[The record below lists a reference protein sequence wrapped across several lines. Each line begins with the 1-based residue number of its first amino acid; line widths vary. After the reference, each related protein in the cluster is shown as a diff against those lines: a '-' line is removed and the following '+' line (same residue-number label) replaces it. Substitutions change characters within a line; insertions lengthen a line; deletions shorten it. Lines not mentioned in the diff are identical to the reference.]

1 MRHQYRALRALAR
14 RRVYEPLRSSADLLI
29 ARSAAPAGAPPVRI
43 LIATDEKSFTTQQQ
57 FAPLFRHR
65 AEVRRRLAVVL
76 RRTTIDDVLR
86 GSHALGN
93 YDLLIVQ
100 FSFTTP
106 ETVAMDTIRR
116 LSEMRGSTP
125 LVYFDGDDDIC
136 IQWGGLLEHV
146 DLYVKKAVFSDP
158 RMYLRQFVGKTNLTD
173 YVSRVHGTSFE
184 RNDIP
189 RSGIVASPH
198 LSKIYLGYC
207 LGLGDMIAGLSQR
220 IPDFPMGVRDIDV
233 ICRSVCPPD
242 KWIYPFRG
250 PLADRLSPLQ
260 GRFQVLLPGQR
271 VPQSQYYAE
280 MLRSRICVSPFGYGE
295 ICWRDY
301 EAVLCGCLLVK
312 PDMSH
317 LRTEPDLFVP
327 GDTYVPVQWDFCDL
341 AETVARYLED
351 EAERR
356 RIARRAYDVLTAYFQ
371 NHGFIGNVRAMLERV
386 GILRRVSAVR
396 DQTCRLG

>member
-1 MRHQYRALRALAR
+1 
-14 RRVYEPLRSSADLLI
+14 
-29 ARSAAPAGAPPVRI
+29 
-43 LIATDEKSFTTQQQ
+43 
-57 FAPLFRHR
+57 
-65 AEVRRRLAVVL
+65 
-76 RRTTIDDVLR
+76 
-86 GSHALGN
+86 
-93 YDLLIVQ
+93 
-100 FSFTTP
+100 
-106 ETVAMDTIRR
+106 
-116 LSEMRGSTP
+116 
-125 LVYFDGDDDIC
+125 
-136 IQWGGLLEHV
+136 
-146 DLYVKKAVFSDP
+146 
-158 RMYLRQFVGKTNLTD
+158 MYLRQFVGKTNLTD